1 MKRRPKSDLKLV
13 FKDDTGVKHKSNKF
27 KKGDL
32 VLWNFDMSVVHLRC
46 NRSWRLI
53 DFVQVC

>member
-13 FKDDTGVKHKSNKF
+13 FKDDTGVKHRSKKF

-32 VLWNFDMSVVHLRC
+32 VIWSLDMSVHLRC
-46 NRSWRLI
+46 NHSRRLI